1 MQSGTAL
8 RLGVELRNDPVSWR
22 SANRKS
28 FQFLWRYV
36 YPYRFQLLHA
46 FLNSLPLA
54 ALGAGIPW
62 IFKKVTE
69 LFNGGADLDSI
80 VIWMLLALLVVCIRS
95 GLEVFNQYILSVLHV
110 RLSNDIRN
118 DLYVNLQE
126 NSMEFHQK
134 NRSGELASL
143 VSNDSQ
149 AAAAGA
155 IELYS
160 ALWLYPF
167 QVVTLVGVM
176 LYFNPIISLF
186 AIFTLP
192 VLSICIAVAGKRAQV
207 AERNFLN
214 RQGKILGW
222 MIESLTNFRQVKS
235 FSLEKQGREKFEAYG
250 QELIHFRKRAV
261 LLKSLVS
268 PAAEITNGLALI
280 AMAILAYHQLGEGT
294 TTPGMIVGCLAA
306 ALELKKPT
314 KAISNS
320 IVELQRSVAAIARIA
335 WVCGD
340 KQKND
345 HLQQITTPVT
355 RIEVQDIAFSYDGRK
370 HVLQDVSLTAKRGER
385 IALIG
390 HSGAGKTTLLD
401 ILIGFYPVSAGRI
414 LLNGNDFTA
423 IDMNSWRRQIGVVSQ
438 EPFLFDA
445 TIEENIRHGFPTATA
460 ERLRE
465 AAALAGCN
473 EILRRLPDG
482 MQSRVG
488 ERGSLLSGGERK
500 RVALAR
506 ALVRPISV
514 LILDE
519 ATSELDPESE
529 EGILRSVDRLATDL
543 IVFNISHRPSVLAH
557 CDRAL
562 VLADKTVRE
571 LEIAEC
577 LNKLATDGW
586 GLNRMK
592 RQSL

>member
-1 MQSGTAL
+1 MTLQSLGI
-8 RLGVELRNDPVSWR
+8 GVELRNDPDSWR
-22 SANRKS
+22 SANKKS
-28 FQFLWRYV
+28 LQFLWRYI
-36 YPYRFQLLHA
+36 YPYRFQLLRA
-46 FLNSLPLA
+46 FLTSLPLV

-62 IFKKVTE
+62 IFKKITE
-69 LFNGGADLDSI
+69 LFNGAADLNTI
-80 VIWMLLALLVVCIRS
+80 LIWMLLTLLVICIRS
-95 GLEVFNQYILSVLHV
+95 GLEVLNQYILSILHV
-110 RLSNDIRN
+110 RLTNDIRN

-126 NSMEFHQK
+126 NSMEFHAK

-160 ALWLYPF
+160 ALWLNPF

-176 LYFNPIISLF
+176 VYFNPVISLF

-192 VLSICIAVAGKRAQV
+192 VLSVFIAVAGKRAQV
-207 AERNFLN
+207 AERQFLN
-214 RQGKILGW
+214 RQGRILGW

-320 IVELQRSVAAIARIA
+320 IVELQRSVAAIARIE

-340 KQKND
+340 QQKKEL
-345 HLQQITTPVT
+345 LQQITAPVT
-355 RIEVQDIAFSYDGRK
+355 RIEIQDIAFSYDGRK
-370 HVLQDVSLTAKRGER
+370 PVLQDLSLSAGRGER

-414 LLNGNDFTA
+414 LLNGSDFNSL
-423 IDMNSWRRQIGVVSQ
+423 DMNSWRRQIGVVSQ
-438 EPFLFDA
+438 EPFLFDD
-445 TIEENIRHGFPTATA
+445 TIEENIRHGFPAATA

-465 AAALAGCN
+465 AATLAGCD

-482 MQSRVG
+482 LQSRVG

-519 ATSELDPESE
+519 ATSELDPENE
-529 EGILRSVDRLATDL
+529 EGILRSVDRLASEL

-562 VLADKTVRE
+562 LLEDKTVRE
-571 LEIAEC
+571 LGITEC

-586 GLNRMK
+586 DLNGMK
-592 RQSL
+592 QGSS